1 MKHMSEIREVL
12 FQSIKGIS
20 NRGIARS
27 LGISRNTVNDYVRL
41 ARKLGLSPT
50 SNNVQLNSIALE
62 IFNSLYANKGRKSR
76 IDVKI
81 EQHHCV
87 IESYLQEQ
95 HMTQTQI
102 HRKLASVHDFNV
114 NIRALNRY
122 IAKYFPP
129 TVKSTIHLVTVPGE
143 EAQVDYGY
151 VGLINGNDGKPHKT
165 YAFVM
170 TLSHSRYRYVEFVQS
185 QNQRSWCQ
193 SHINAFR
200 FFGAVPKRI
209 LLDNL
214 KSGVIKSDIYDPTL
228 NMAYEEMSRFYNVI
242 LDPAKARKPEHKG
255 KVERSVLL
263 VKQQLIAGC
272 RYYSLSD
279 ANKAA
284 LNWCRNEISHREC
297 SSTGKP
303 PIELFEQEDKPNM
316 QALPDKPFDLP
327 TWTVGRVHKD
337 HHITIKKNFYSVPTE
352 FIGKDVSIRL
362 GLRTVEIYFSHEL
375 IKSHVREMASGK
387 WVTDEQDYSEQAQK
401 YLTFSPEYCL
411 EKAKEIGESV
421 HLLLSVILSQP
432 SNTNLRKSQAILR
445 LLDKYGAKRLD
456 DACLRAIAF
465 DNYEYNAIC
474 RILENKLD
482 TKDTQSFSTKVID
495 VNSTAYIRSAN
506 EYNSSMEVNYG

>member
-1 MKHMSEIREVL
+1 MSEIREVL
-12 FQSIKGIS
+12 FQSMKGVS

-27 LGISRNTVNDYVRL
+27 LGISRNTVNDYVRS
-41 ARKLGLSPT
+41 ARKLGLT
-50 SNNVQLNSIALE
+50 SSSSNEQLNSIALE
-62 IFNSLYANKGRKSR
+62 VFNSLYTNKGRKSQVD
-76 IDVKI
+76 IKI
-81 EQHHCV
+81 EAYHGV
-87 IESYLQEQ
+87 IESYLQEA

-102 HRKLASVHDFNV
+102 HRKLASAYDFDV

-122 IAKYFPP
+122 ISKYFPP

-151 VGLINGNDGKPHKT
+151 VGLINGADGRPHKT

-170 TLSHSRYRYVEFVQS
+170 TLSHSRHRFVEFVQS

-193 SHINAFR
+193 SHIHAFR

-214 KSGVIKSDIYDPTL
+214 KSGVIKPDIYDPTL

-272 RYYSLSD
+272 HYHNLSE

-284 LNWCRNEISHREC
+284 LNWCRNEISQRVC

-303 PIELFEQEDKPNM
+303 PMELFEQEDKPNM
-316 QALPDKPFDLP
+316 QTLPDKAFDLP
-327 TWTVGRVHKD
+327 IWTIGRVHKD
-337 HHITIKKNFYSVPTE
+337 HHITIMKNFYSVPTKY
-352 FIGKDVSIRL
+352 IGKDVSIRL
-362 GLRTVEIYFSHEL
+362 GLRTVEIYCSHEL
-375 IKSHVREMASGK
+375 IKSHIREMSTGK

-401 YLTFSPEYCL
+401 YLTFSPAYCL

-421 HLLLSVILSQP
+421 HSLLGVILSQT
-432 SNTNLRKSQAILR
+432 SNTNLRKAQAILR

-465 DNYEYNAIC
+465 DNYEYKVIS
-474 RILENKLD
+474 RILENNLD
-482 TKDTQSFSTKVID
+482 AKNTRSCSTKVID
-495 VNSTAYIRSAN
+495 VNSTAYIRSSN
-506 EYNSSMEVNYG
+506 EYCSSMEVNYG